1 MAIVSSHTP
10 DDGAASPR
18 KKASARSA
26 SPADQPPVDVSG
38 NVPGNV
44 SGNVS
49 GDAVVQPLLSLVKGG
64 SVQPEDL
71 QAEAAAPAPVQSPE
85 VTAPEDSLR
94 PQRLQDY
101 IGQASLKEVLDIA
114 IKAAQSRQEPLDH
127 LLLYGPPG
135 LGKTTMALILAQEM
149 LRPWSAP
156 ATLPGCW

>member
-26 SPADQPPVDVSG
+26 SPADQPPGDVSG
-38 NVPGNV
+38 NVP
-44 SGNVS
+44 GNVS

-135 LGKTTMALILAQEM
+135 LRGGHGPL
-149 LRPWSAP
+149 W
-156 ATLPGCW
+156 